1 MPCGGHGRVLL
12 RFCLLASVLQN
23 ASSHFL
29 SRPSSASVP
38 YRSQWLGGRSHRY
51 LTASLPLGTIAVAR
65 PRAAHSLHAK
75 SSKALRSTKKA
86 AAATMASSSSSSSS
100 SEDSAARR
108 KRKEKKRRK
117 KEKKRRRKE
126 EKKARKRRRADE
138 SPEAEPPLMDAHD
151 MREAADFK
159 EAVLGTQQQQDSS
172 DDEGPMP
179 LPEGQ
184 QAQQSEA
191 DYGKALRPGEG
202 AAIAQYVQKNMRIPR
217 RGEVGWQGEE
227 IERLE
232 SVGYVMSG
240 SRHARMNA
248 VRIRKEN
255 QVYSAEEK
263 RALALITFEE
273 KQQAEN
279 KTMAQFRDMLTKRLR
294 DQDKDS

>member
-1 MPCGGHGRVLL
+1 
-12 RFCLLASVLQN
+12 
-23 ASSHFL
+23 
-29 SRPSSASVP
+29 
-38 YRSQWLGGRSHRY
+38 
-51 LTASLPLGTIAVAR
+51 
-65 PRAAHSLHAK
+65 
-75 SSKALRSTKKA
+75 
-86 AAATMASSSSSSSS
+86 MASSSSSSSS

-108 KRKEKKRRK
+108 RRKEKKRRR

-138 SPEAEPPLMDAHD
+138 SPEAAPPLMDAHD

-159 EAVLGTQQQQDSS
+159 EAVLPQQQQDSS

-184 QAQQSEA
+184 QTHTEA

-202 AAIAQYVQKNMRIPR
+202 AAIAAYVQKNMRVPR
-217 RGEVGWQGEE
+217 RGEIGLKSTE
-227 IERLE
+227 IEKFE
-232 SVGYVMSG
+232 AAGYVMSG

-273 KQQAEN
+273 KQQSEN

>member
-1 MPCGGHGRVLL
+1 
-12 RFCLLASVLQN
+12 
-23 ASSHFL
+23 
-29 SRPSSASVP
+29 
-38 YRSQWLGGRSHRY
+38 
-51 LTASLPLGTIAVAR
+51 
-65 PRAAHSLHAK
+65 
-75 SSKALRSTKKA
+75 
-86 AAATMASSSSSSSS
+86 MASSSSSSSS

-126 EKKARKRRRADE
+126 EKKARKRRRAAE
-138 SPEAEPPLMDAHD
+138 SPEAPPPEPPLMDAHD
-151 MREAADFK
+151 AREAADFK
-159 EAVLGTQQQQDSS
+159 QAVLGTAPQQDSS

-179 LPEGQ
+179 LPEGEQTQ
-184 QAQQSEA
+184 QQGA

-202 AAIAQYVQKNMRIPR
+202 AAIAAYVQKNMRVPR
-217 RGEVGWQGEE
+217 RGEIGLKSTE
-227 IERLE
+227 IEKFE
-232 SVGYVMSG
+232 AAGYVMSG

-294 DQDKDS
+294 DQDKDV

>member
-1 MPCGGHGRVLL
+1 M
-12 RFCLLASVLQN
+12 AT
-23 ASSHFL
+23 
-29 SRPSSASVP
+29 SSA
-38 YRSQWLGGRSHRY
+38 
-51 LTASLPLGTIAVAR
+51 A
-65 PRAAHSLHAK
+65 
-75 SSKALRSTKKA
+75 
-86 AAATMASSSSSSSS
+86 SSS

-138 SPEAEPPLMDAHD
+138 SPEAPPPDPPLMDAHD
-151 MREAADFK
+151 AREAADFK
-159 EAVLGTQQQQDSS
+159 QAVLGAPQQDSS

-184 QAQQSEA
+184 QTQQSEA

-202 AAIAQYVQKNMRIPR
+202 AAIAAYVQKNMRVPR
-217 RGEVGWQGEE
+217 RGEIGLKSTE
-227 IERLE
+227 IEKFE
-232 SVGYVMSG
+232 AAGYVMSG

-279 KTMAQFRDMLTKRLR
+279 KTMAQFRGMLTKRLR
-294 DQDKDS
+294 DQDKDV

>member
-1 MPCGGHGRVLL
+1 
-12 RFCLLASVLQN
+12 
-23 ASSHFL
+23 
-29 SRPSSASVP
+29 
-38 YRSQWLGGRSHRY
+38 
-51 LTASLPLGTIAVAR
+51 
-65 PRAAHSLHAK
+65 
-75 SSKALRSTKKA
+75 
-86 AAATMASSSSSSSS
+86 MASSSSSSSS

-159 EAVLGTQQQQDSS
+159 EAVLGTTQQVDSS

-202 AAIAQYVQKNMRIPR
+202 AAIAAYVQKNMRVPR
-217 RGEVGWQGEE
+217 RGEIGLKSTE
-227 IERLE
+227 IERFE
-232 SVGYVMSG
+232 AAGYVMSG

-294 DQDKDS
+294 DQDKE

>member
-1 MPCGGHGRVLL
+1 M
-12 RFCLLASVLQN
+12 AS
-23 ASSHFL
+23 
-29 SRPSSASVP
+29 
-38 YRSQWLGGRSHRY
+38 
-51 LTASLPLGTIAVAR
+51 
-65 PRAAHSLHAK
+65 
-75 SSKALRSTKKA
+75 
-86 AAATMASSSSSSSS
+86 SSSSSSSS

-138 SPEAEPPLMDAHD
+138 SPEAPPPPPILDAHD
-151 MREAADFK
+151 AREAADFK
-159 EAVLGTQQQQDSS
+159 QAVLGTAPQQDSS

-184 QAQQSEA
+184 QAQQQSA

-202 AAIAQYVQKNMRIPR
+202 AAIAAYVQKNMRVPR
-217 RGEVGWQGEE
+217 RGEIGLKSTE
-227 IERLE
+227 IERFE
-232 SVGYVMSG
+232 AAGYVMSG

-273 KQQAEN
+273 KQQSEN

>member
-1 MPCGGHGRVLL
+1 M
-12 RFCLLASVLQN
+12 
-23 ASSHFL
+23 
-29 SRPSSASVP
+29 
-38 YRSQWLGGRSHRY
+38 
-51 LTASLPLGTIAVAR
+51 
-65 PRAAHSLHAK
+65 
-75 SSKALRSTKKA
+75 
-86 AAATMASSSSSSSS
+86 SSSSSDSDSSDDDKKRKKKR
-100 SEDSAARR
+100 EKKER
-108 KRKEKKRRK
+108 KRK
-117 KEKKRRRKE
+117 RKE
-126 EKKARKRRRADE
+126 EKKAKKKAKKARRSRDDDGDNAPA
-138 SPEAEPPLMDAHD
+138 SPPVPDPAPALLDAAEA
-151 MREAADFK
+151 REATDFK
-159 EAVLGTQQQQDSS
+159 RFVQGSSAPAAESS
-172 DDEGPMP
+172 DEEDYGPAP
-179 LPEGQ
+179 LPDAGALEGLGGG
-184 QAQQSEA
+184 AV
-191 DYGKALRPGEG
+191 DYGGALRPGEG

-294 DQDKDS
+294 DQDKE

>member
-1 MPCGGHGRVLL
+1 
-12 RFCLLASVLQN
+12 
-23 ASSHFL
+23 
-29 SRPSSASVP
+29 
-38 YRSQWLGGRSHRY
+38 
-51 LTASLPLGTIAVAR
+51 
-65 PRAAHSLHAK
+65 
-75 SSKALRSTKKA
+75 
-86 AAATMASSSSSSSS
+86 MASSSSSSSS

-138 SPEAEPPLMDAHD
+138 SPEAQEPPLMDAHD

-202 AAIAQYVQKNMRIPR
+202 AAIAAYVQKNMRVPR
-217 RGEVGWQGEE
+217 RGEIGLKSTE
-227 IERLE
+227 IEKFE
-232 SVGYVMSG
+232 AAGYVMSG

-273 KQQAEN
+273 KRQAEN

-294 DQDKDS
+294 DQDKE

>member
-1 MPCGGHGRVLL
+1 
-12 RFCLLASVLQN
+12 
-23 ASSHFL
+23 
-29 SRPSSASVP
+29 
-38 YRSQWLGGRSHRY
+38 
-51 LTASLPLGTIAVAR
+51 
-65 PRAAHSLHAK
+65 
-75 SSKALRSTKKA
+75 
-86 AAATMASSSSSSSS
+86 
-100 SEDSAARR
+100 
-108 KRKEKKRRK
+108 
-117 KEKKRRRKE
+117 
-126 EKKARKRRRADE
+126 
-138 SPEAEPPLMDAHD
+138 MDAHD
-151 MREAADFK
+151 AREAADFK
-159 EAVLGTQQQQDSS
+159 QAVLGTAPQQDSS

-202 AAIAQYVQKNMRIPR
+202 AAIAAYVQKNMRVPR
-217 RGEVGWQGEE
+217 RGEIGLKSTE
-227 IERLE
+227 IEKFE
-232 SVGYVMSG
+232 AAGYVMSG

>member
-1 MPCGGHGRVLL
+1 
-12 RFCLLASVLQN
+12 
-23 ASSHFL
+23 
-29 SRPSSASVP
+29 
-38 YRSQWLGGRSHRY
+38 
-51 LTASLPLGTIAVAR
+51 
-65 PRAAHSLHAK
+65 
-75 SSKALRSTKKA
+75 
-86 AAATMASSSSSSSS
+86 MASSSSSSSS

-138 SPEAEPPLMDAHD
+138 SPEAEPPMLDAHD

-159 EAVLGTQQQQDSS
+159 EAVLGTQQQDSS

-184 QAQQSEA
+184 QAQQQSA

-202 AAIAQYVQKNMRIPR
+202 AAIAAYVQKNMRVPR
-217 RGEVGWQGEE
+217 RGEIGLKSTE
-227 IERLE
+227 IERFE
-232 SVGYVMSG
+232 AAGYVMSG

-263 RALALITFEE
+263 RALALYNYEE
-273 KQQAEN
+273 KQQREN
-279 KTMAQFRDMLTKRLR
+279 KILGEFRDMIAAKERESAAKTEG
-294 DQDKDS
+294 DDSS

>member
-1 MPCGGHGRVLL
+1 MYEGRRAWYASACLLVSYRPLARILPGSGGRVASLIAL
-12 RFCLLASVLQN
+12 REI
-23 ASSHFL
+23 
-29 SRPSSASVP
+29 
-38 YRSQWLGGRSHRY
+38 GGRSHRY
-51 LTASLPLGTIAVAR
+51 LTASPSIAAAR
-65 PRAAHSLHAK
+65 PWAATAYTKHN
-75 SSKALRSTKKA
+75 KALRS
-86 AAATMASSSSSSSS
+86 ATMASSSSSSS

-138 SPEAEPPLMDAHD
+138 APEAEPPLMDAHD

-159 EAVLGTQQQQDSS
+159 EAVLPQQQQDSS

-202 AAIAQYVQKNMRIPR
+202 AAIAAYVQKNMRVPR
-217 RGEVGWQGEE
+217 RGEIGLKSTE
-227 IERLE
+227 IEKFE
-232 SVGYVMSG
+232 AAGYVMSG

-273 KQQAEN
+273 KQQSEN

-294 DQDKDS
+294 AQDKGS

>member
-1 MPCGGHGRVLL
+1 
-12 RFCLLASVLQN
+12 
-23 ASSHFL
+23 
-29 SRPSSASVP
+29 
-38 YRSQWLGGRSHRY
+38 
-51 LTASLPLGTIAVAR
+51 
-65 PRAAHSLHAK
+65 
-75 SSKALRSTKKA
+75 
-86 AAATMASSSSSSSS
+86 MASSSSSSSS

-126 EKKARKRRRADE
+126 EKKARKRRRAE
-138 SPEAEPPLMDAHD
+138 PEPAPPLMDAHD

-159 EAVLGTQQQQDSS
+159 QAVLPQQQQDSS

-184 QAQQSEA
+184 QAHQSA

-202 AAIAQYVQKNMRIPR
+202 AAIAAYVQKNMRVPR
-217 RGEVGWQGEE
+217 RGEIGLKSTE
-227 IERLE
+227 IEKFE
-232 SVGYVMSG
+232 AAGYVMSG

-273 KQQAEN
+273 KQQSEN

>member
-1 MPCGGHGRVLL
+1 M
-12 RFCLLASVLQN
+12 
-23 ASSHFL
+23 
-29 SRPSSASVP
+29 
-38 YRSQWLGGRSHRY
+38 Y
-51 LTASLPLGTIAVAR
+51 
-65 PRAAHSLHAK
+65 
-75 SSKALRSTKKA
+75 
-86 AAATMASSSSSSSS
+86 
-100 SEDSAARR
+100 
-108 KRKEKKRRK
+108 KRQRK

-138 SPEAEPPLMDAHD
+138 SPEAPLMDAHD

-159 EAVLGTQQQQDSS
+159 ETVLGTQQQQDSS

-202 AAIAQYVQKNMRIPR
+202 AAIAAYVQKNMRVPR
-217 RGEVGWQGEE
+217 RGEIGLKSTE
-227 IERLE
+227 IEKFE
-232 SVGYVMSG
+232 AAGYVMSG

-294 DQDKDS
+294 DQEKE

>member
-1 MPCGGHGRVLL
+1 
-12 RFCLLASVLQN
+12 
-23 ASSHFL
+23 
-29 SRPSSASVP
+29 
-38 YRSQWLGGRSHRY
+38 
-51 LTASLPLGTIAVAR
+51 
-65 PRAAHSLHAK
+65 
-75 SSKALRSTKKA
+75 
-86 AAATMASSSSSSSS
+86 MASSSSSSSS

-126 EKKARKRRRADE
+126 EKKARKRRRADDDA
-138 SPEAEPPLMDAHD
+138 EAEPEPPMLDAHD
-151 MREAADFK
+151 AREAADFK
-159 EAVLGTQQQQDSS
+159 QAVLGTTPQQDSS

-184 QAQQSEA
+184 SQQQQSA

-202 AAIAQYVQKNMRIPR
+202 AAIAAYVQKNMRVPR
-217 RGEVGWQGEE
+217 RGEIGLKSTE
-227 IERLE
+227 IERFE
-232 SVGYVMSG
+232 AAGYVMSG

-294 DQDKDS
+294 DQEKE

>member
-1 MPCGGHGRVLL
+1 
-12 RFCLLASVLQN
+12 
-23 ASSHFL
+23 
-29 SRPSSASVP
+29 
-38 YRSQWLGGRSHRY
+38 
-51 LTASLPLGTIAVAR
+51 
-65 PRAAHSLHAK
+65 
-75 SSKALRSTKKA
+75 
-86 AAATMASSSSSSSS
+86 MASSSSSSSC

-108 KRKEKKRRK
+108 KRKEKKRRR

-138 SPEAEPPLMDAHD
+138 SPEAEPAPPLMDAHD

-159 EAVLGTQQQQDSS
+159 QAVLPQQQQDSS

-202 AAIAQYVQKNMRIPR
+202 AAIAAYVQKNMRVPR
-217 RGEVGWQGEE
+217 RGEIGLKSTE
-227 IERLE
+227 IEKFE
-232 SVGYVMSG
+232 AAGYVMSG

-273 KQQAEN
+273 KQQSEN

>member
-1 MPCGGHGRVLL
+1 
-12 RFCLLASVLQN
+12 
-23 ASSHFL
+23 
-29 SRPSSASVP
+29 
-38 YRSQWLGGRSHRY
+38 
-51 LTASLPLGTIAVAR
+51 
-65 PRAAHSLHAK
+65 
-75 SSKALRSTKKA
+75 
-86 AAATMASSSSSSSS
+86 MASSSSSSSS

-126 EKKARKRRRADE
+126 EKRARKRRRADE
-138 SPEAEPPLMDAHD
+138 SPEAEPAPPLMDAHD

-159 EAVLGTQQQQDSS
+159 QAVLPQQQQDSS

-184 QAQQSEA
+184 QTQSNGA

-202 AAIAQYVQKNMRIPR
+202 AAIAAYVQKNMRVPR
-217 RGEVGWQGEE
+217 RGEIGLKSTE
-227 IERLE
+227 IEKFE
-232 SVGYVMSG
+232 AAGYVMSG

-273 KQQAEN
+273 KQQSEN